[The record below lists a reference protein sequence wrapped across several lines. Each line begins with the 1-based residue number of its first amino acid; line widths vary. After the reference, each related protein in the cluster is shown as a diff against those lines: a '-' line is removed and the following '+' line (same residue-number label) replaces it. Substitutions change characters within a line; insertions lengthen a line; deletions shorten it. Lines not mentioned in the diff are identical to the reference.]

1 MGFFSRPGSI
11 GVELDAGTI
20 RVVEMRGTPEQ
31 PQLVKWG
38 THPLPEGAMVEGM
51 VVQPLSVSTALIE
64 LWSRLELK
72 KRQVVLGVANQGVL
86 VRYTTFPK
94 PPDNKVAQMVRLQAP
109 EYLPLPMNEVV
120 FDYTVVGETQTPE
133 GRKLEVMLV
142 AARRDML
149 KEFLA
154 ALADAKLEPCDIDV
168 SPLALLKILP
178 PAAQKGTVALVNISN
193 GNSTIVILVNGSPRL
208 TRLMPVS
215 LKQLAEMEECSLE
228 QVLQIMPTDQ
238 PGDVEKKQKA
248 LYSWG
253 YSLITEIRN
262 SISHFRRLTT
272 AETITQIFLSGRG
285 AKITWLQAQLETNLG
300 IKVEL
305 QYIFTGI
312 NVPHLLLSE
321 GKDQGLEYAVSLGL
335 ARRGLEV

>member
-109 EYLPLPMNEVV
+109 EYLPYLAGLMAIIGHDFSVFLKFTGGKGVATTVGVVLRLLP
-120 FDYTVVGETQTPE
+120 
-133 GRKLEVMLV
+133 LICL
-142 AARRDML
+142 
-149 KEFLA
+149 
-154 ALADAKLEPCDIDV
+154 
-168 SPLALLKILP
+168 LALVIWVLM
-178 PAAQKGTVALVNISN
+178 VAF
-193 GNSTIVILVNGSPRL
+193 
-208 TRLMPVS
+208 TR
-215 LKQLAEMEECSLE
+215 
-228 QVLQIMPTDQ
+228 
-238 PGDVEKKQKA
+238 
-248 LYSWG
+248 Y
-253 YSLITEIRN
+253 
-262 SISHFRRLTT
+262 
-272 AETITQIFLSGRG
+272 
-285 AKITWLQAQLETNLG
+285 
-300 IKVEL
+300 
-305 QYIFTGI
+305 
-312 NVPHLLLSE
+312 
-321 GKDQGLEYAVSLGL
+321 VSLGSIIAALSLPVFSLVL
-335 ARRGLEV
+335 AEETYVIVFMLLMGLLIVLKHQANIGRLIRRKENKLSRGEK